1 MLNNDHLS
9 DVKFVVAKNDG
20 QSESKQVISAHKFT
34 LAIGSPVFEAMFYGD
49 LAETKDT
56 TELPDCNYESLL
68 ELFRYIYSDEVNLS
82 GSNVMGVLYLAKKYI
97 VPSLAD
103 KCTGFVQ
110 ENLDP
115 SNVFSILPFAQKYEE
130 KTLIDRCW
138 KVIDAQ
144 TELAVK
150 SDGLETIDMSLL
162 EELVAR
168 DTLTIK
174 EVVLF
179 QAVDRW
185 ATKQCEKQ
193 GFAADGQ
200 TKRRVLGEEVIKA
213 IRFPVMTAEEFADVV
228 LDTNIL
234 HLDEITSL
242 FESFNSA
249 LPSPLAFSNTLRQSS
264 VLCDIHRCG
273 RFQSVS
279 GTGWAYT
286 KQGKDR
292 LAFSVNRD
300 ITLHGVSLFGSENN
314 SYTVTLEVKGST
326 NNTTVVSKSGTYPSK
341 RLAYKSDL
349 SVSYYGFE
357 VLFDSAASLKMS
369 TCYVIEAFIC
379 GPSSGA
385 GRNGIESVIQS
396 GVTFTFAALVRA
408 DSNGTQ
414 VSVGQFPE
422 FLLSR

>member
-1 MLNNDHLS
+1 M
-9 DVKFVVAKNDG
+9 
-20 QSESKQVISAHKFT
+20 
-34 LAIGSPVFEAMFYGD
+34 
-49 LAETKDT
+49 
-56 TELPDCNYESLL
+56 

-103 KCTGFVQ
+103 KCAGFLQ

-115 SNVFSILPFAQKYEE
+115 SNVFSILPFAQKCEE

-144 TELAVK
+144 TEMAVK
-150 SDGLETIDMSLL
+150 SDGLETIDVSLL
-162 EELVAR
+162 EELGAR
-168 DTLTIK
+168 DTLTIT

-185 ATKQCEKQ
+185 ATKQCEKE
-193 GFAADGQ
+193 GLVADGQ
-200 TKRRVLGEEVIKA
+200 TKRRILGEEVIKA
-213 IRFPVMTAEEFADVV
+213 IRFPVMTAQEFADVV
-228 LDTNIL
+228 LGSSIL
-234 HLDEITSL
+234 HQEEVTSL
-242 FESFNSA
+242 FKSFNSA

-273 RFQSVS
+273 RRFQSVN
-279 GTGWAYT
+279 GTGWGYT
-286 KQGKDR
+286 KQRKDR
-292 LAFSVNRD
+292 LAFVVNRD

-314 SYTVTLEVKGST
+314 SYTVTLEVKDTT
-326 NNTTVVSKSGTYPSK
+326 NNTTIVSKSGTYPSK
-341 RLAYKSDL
+341 LLAYKSDL

-369 TCYVIEAFIC
+369 TCYVIEALTC

-385 GRNGIESVIQS
+385 GRNGIVTVTQS
-396 GVTFTFAALVRA
+396 GVTFTFAAVVRA
-408 DSNGTQ
+408 DSNGTR

>member
-1 MLNNDHLS
+1 
-9 DVKFVVAKNDG
+9 
-20 QSESKQVISAHKFT
+20 
-34 LAIGSPVFEAMFYGD
+34 
-49 LAETKDT
+49 
-56 TELPDCNYESLL
+56 
-68 ELFRYIYSDEVNLS
+68 
-82 GSNVMGVLYLAKKYI
+82 
-97 VPSLAD
+97 
-103 KCTGFVQ
+103 
-110 ENLDP
+110 
-115 SNVFSILPFAQKYEE
+115 
-130 KTLIDRCW
+130 
-138 KVIDAQ
+138 
-144 TELAVK
+144 
-150 SDGLETIDMSLL
+150 MSLL

-200 TKRRVLGEEVIKA
+200 TKRRVLVEEVIKA
-213 IRFPVMTAEEFADVV
+213 IRFPVMTAQEFADVV
-228 LDTNIL
+228 LDTCIL
-234 HLDEITSL
+234 HLEEVKSV
-242 FESFNSA
+242 FKYFNSA

-314 SYTVTLEVKGST
+314 SYTVTLEVKDST

-369 TCYVIEAFIC
+369 TFLRNIEALIC

-396 GVTFTFAALVRA
+396 GVTFTFAAVVRA
-408 DSNGTQ
+408 ESNGTQ